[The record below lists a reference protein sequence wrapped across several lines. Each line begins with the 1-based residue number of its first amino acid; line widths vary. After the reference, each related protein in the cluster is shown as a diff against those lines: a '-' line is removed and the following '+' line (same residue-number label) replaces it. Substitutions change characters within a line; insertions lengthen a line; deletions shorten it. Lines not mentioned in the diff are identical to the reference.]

1 MKIETALYFR
11 SFLVL
16 LAAVSLI
23 FIWLLLPFYGAVFWG
38 VVLAI
43 IFAPLQRRILTAM
56 NGRKTLAALASLV
69 FIILIVI
76 IPVILIAGAL
86 VQEMVALYKL
96 MEGGEL
102 NLGNYLDQILRSMP
116 ESVRNLADRLLGGDL
131 NKVREQFSDFAVSAG
146 QFLTKQALSIGS
158 NTFQFLVGLGIMLYL
173 LFFLLRDGT
182 MLGRHCRNLIPL
194 SEEQK
199 SHLLRKLTIV
209 VRATIKGNL
218 AVAATQGALGG
229 LIFFILGIQASLFW
243 GVLMAVL
250 SLLPAVGASLI
261 WGPVAIYFFATGQ
274 VFEGTVLSAFG
285 LFVIGLVDNV
295 LRPLLVG
302 KDTKIPD
309 YIILISTL
317 GGLSLFGLNGF
328 VIGPLIAALFMAC
341 WDLFPAAL
349 EQRNRSLEEERNQR
363 H

>member
-102 NLGNYLDQILRSMP
+102 NLG
-116 ESVRNLADRLLGGDL
+116 
-131 NKVREQFSDFAVSAG
+131 
-146 QFLTKQALSIGS
+146 T
-158 NTFQFLVGLGIMLYL
+158 T
-173 LFFLLRDGT
+173 
-182 MLGRHCRNLIPL
+182 
-194 SEEQK
+194 
-199 SHLLRKLTIV
+199 
-209 VRATIKGNL
+209 
-218 AVAATQGALGG
+218 
-229 LIFFILGIQASLFW
+229 
-243 GVLMAVL
+243 
-250 SLLPAVGASLI
+250 
-261 WGPVAIYFFATGQ
+261 
-274 VFEGTVLSAFG
+274 
-285 LFVIGLVDNV
+285 
-295 LRPLLVG
+295 
-302 KDTKIPD
+302 
-309 YIILISTL
+309 
-317 GGLSLFGLNGF
+317 
-328 VIGPLIAALFMAC
+328 
-341 WDLFPAAL
+341 
-349 EQRNRSLEEERNQR
+349 
-363 H
+363 

>member
-11 SFLVL
+11 SFLIL
-16 LAAVSLI
+16 LTMVSMV
-23 FIWLLLPFYGAVFWG
+23 FVWLLLPFYGAVFWG

-43 IFAPLQRRILTAM
+43 IFAPLQRRILNAL
-56 NGRKTLAALASLV
+56 NGRKTLAALASLL
-69 FIILIVI
+69 FIVLIVI

-86 VQEMVALYKL
+86 IQEVVSLYSM
-96 MEGGEL
+96 MEGGQL
-102 NLGNYLDQILRSMP
+102 NLGNYLEQIVRVMP
-116 ESVRNLADRLLGGDL
+116 ESVRNAVDRLLGGDL
-131 NKVREQFSDFAVSAG
+131 DKLQEQFSEFAISTG
-146 QFLTKQALSIGS
+146 QFLTKQALSLGS
-158 NTFQFLVGLGIMLYL
+158 NTFQFIVSLGIMLYL

-182 MLGRHCRNLIPL
+182 ILGRHCRNLIPL

-199 SHLLRKLTIV
+199 NHLLRKLTVV
-209 VRATIKGNL
+209 VRATIKGNI

-229 LIFFILGIQASLFW
+229 FIFFVLGIQASLFW

-261 WGPVAIYFFATGQ
+261 WGPVAIYFFATGAL
-274 VFEGTVLSAFG
+274 FEGVVLTAFG

-295 LRPLLVG
+295 MRPLLVG

-328 VIGPLIAALFMAC
+328 VIGPLIAALFIAC

-349 EQRNRSLEEERNQR
+349 EQRNRSLEEERNR
-363 H
+363 LH